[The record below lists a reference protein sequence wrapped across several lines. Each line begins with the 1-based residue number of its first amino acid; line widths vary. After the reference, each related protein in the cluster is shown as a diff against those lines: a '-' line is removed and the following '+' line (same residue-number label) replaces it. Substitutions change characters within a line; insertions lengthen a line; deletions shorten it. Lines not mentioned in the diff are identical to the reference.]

1 MGDVKVGDTVFD
13 EQGQP
18 CRVTFATEIMEN
30 RDCYRIVFSEGSE
43 IIADADHL
51 WSVQFTEKKKEVER
65 ILTTREMVEDYKSG
79 DRNKYAIP
87 VASPLETK
95 DQVLPIDP
103 YCLGVWL
110 ADGHSYSA
118 QITTHKDDVEIFKH
132 FEEAGHKCLIRQLN
146 SETPNTINVM
156 IDKKELAPKFC
167 MRGHDTKAMGRI
179 NGRCRVCHNQ
189 RSNHKQNGSH
199 IDPILPRKKRFSEL
213 LNDLS
218 LIKNKHI
225 PAIYLRA
232 SVDQRAALFQ
242 GIMDSDGY
250 ISDKGRCELTLSDK
264 RLFDQCF
271 ELAVSLG
278 LKPSVK
284 EKPKVNAW
292 RMGFTAYDDQGVFRL
307 TRKRVLLPSREGRRV
322 SETTRRRIVLIEKV
336 PSVPVRCITVDS
348 PSHLYLAGKSM
359 IPTHNT
365 ECGNNWLGYIM
376 HFAPGPILAVQPTV
390 DMAKRLSKQRIA
402 PMIDETPALR
412 GLVSAPRARDA
423 SNTMLV
429 KEFRGGFLIMTG
441 SNSASALSSMPVR
454 YLFLDEVDRY
464 PTDVEEEGDPVL
476 LAERRTNTFSRRKI
490 LLTSTPTVK
499 GLSRIESEFKASD
512 QRFYFVP
519 CPHCGHEQAL
529 VWAGIKWDKD
539 NSRNVW
545 YECGECAGR
554 IEEHHKTAMLAA
566 GQWRATAE
574 AESHKTVGYHLNA
587 LYCPVGWRSWAD
599 IVGEFLDAKS
609 NRERLKT
616 WVNTVLAESFDDEYT
631 SVLDSEN
638 LASRCEFYEPMTAPE
653 PVCLATAGVDVQDD
667 RLAVVIRGW
676 GAGEQSWLI
685 YHTEIYGDPALSNV
699 WIQLKSLLQS
709 PIQHELGATL
719 TPRIVAIDSGG
730 HHTQQVY
737 AFCRD
742 HKRTLGAVA
751 IKGQSQAGKSPVGR
765 PVKVDLNYK
774 GQAIKKGAELYPVGS
789 DTIKSTLYARL
800 KSAEGEGQY
809 HFYHGVGPEYFKQ
822 LTSERQIIR
831 YRNGYPKKEWTKKS
845 TDRNEALD
853 CEVYAY
859 AALHILYMHVD
870 RTQIWRV
877 FADRLQPKAGE
888 GVAAPPSPV
897 SSAPRPRTPAI
908 HTRRNAFTDRVLGR

>member
-1 MGDVKVGDTVFD
+1 MMQDGAVLYDEFYREGWRPDPDLTVSQWADT
-13 EQGQP
+13 
-18 CRVTFATEIMEN
+18 
-30 RDCYRIVFSEGSE
+30 YRFLSSKG
-43 IIADADHL
+43 
-51 WSVQFTEKKKEVER
+51 
-65 ILTTREMVEDYKSG
+65 
-79 DRNKYAIP
+79 
-87 VASPLETK
+87 AS
-95 DQVLPIDP
+95 
-103 YCLGVWL
+103 
-110 ADGHSYSA
+110 
-118 QITTHKDDVEIFKH
+118 
-132 FEEAGHKCLIRQLN
+132 EAGPWRT
-146 SETPNTINVM
+146 SRTPYLKGPM
-156 IDKKELAPKFC
+156 D
-167 MRGHDTKAMGRI
+167 
-179 NGRCRVCHNQ
+179 
-189 RSNHKQNGSH
+189 
-199 IDPILPRKKRFSEL
+199 
-213 LNDLS
+213 DLS
-218 LIKNKHI
+218 PSSPVQRVVLMF
-225 PAIYLRA
+225 A
-232 SVDQRAALFQ
+232 SQT
-242 GIMDSDGY
+242 G
-250 ISDKGRCELTLSDK
+250 KT
-264 RLFDQCF
+264 
-271 ELAVSLG
+271 
-278 LKPSVK
+278 
-284 EKPKVNAW
+284 
-292 RMGFTAYDDQGVFRL
+292 
-307 TRKRVLLPSREGRRV
+307 
-322 SETTRRRIVLIEKV
+322 ET
-336 PSVPVRCITVDS
+336 
-348 PSHLYLAGKSM
+348 
-359 IPTHNT
+359 
-365 ECGNNWLGYIM
+365 GNNWLGYIM

-490 LLTSTPTVK
+490 LLTSTPTIK
-499 GLSRIESEFKASD
+499 GLSRIETEFKASD

-519 CPHCGHEQAL
+519 CPHCGHEQTL
-529 VWAGIKWDKD
+529 VWARIKWQKENTRD
-539 NSRNVW
+539 VW
-545 YECGECAGR
+545 YDCEQCAGR

-566 GQWRATAE
+566 GHWRATAE

-631 SVLDSEN
+631 SVLDSDN
-638 LASRCEFYEPMTAPE
+638 LASRCEFYDPMTAPE

-789 DTIKSTLYARL
+789 DTIKSTIYARL

-859 AALHILYMHVD
+859 AALHVLYMHAD
-870 RTQIWRV
+870 RTQIWKV
-877 FADRLQPKAGE
+877 FADRLQPKAE
-888 GVAAPPSPV
+888 ATVAAP
-897 SSAPRPRTPAI
+897 SSAPAPTKTTRAPAI
-908 HTRRNAFTDRVLGR
+908 HTRRSAFTDRVLGR